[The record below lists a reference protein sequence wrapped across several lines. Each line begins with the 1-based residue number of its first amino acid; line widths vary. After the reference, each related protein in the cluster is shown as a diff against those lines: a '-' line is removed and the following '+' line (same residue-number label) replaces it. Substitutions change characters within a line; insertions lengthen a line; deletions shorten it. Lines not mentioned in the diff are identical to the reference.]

1 MYIYLS
7 IYLYAEEE
15 AAAGEQSGQVEG
27 GRVCRHVQQL
37 QRLQQLQQL
46 QQPTAS
52 SGACV
57 SYVLK

>member
-37 QRLQQLQQL
+37 QRLQQLQQ
-46 QQPTAS
+46 PTAS

>member
-1 MYIYLS
+1 
-7 IYLYAEEE
+7 
-15 AAAGEQSGQVEG
+15 VEG